1 MAVFTDTG
9 RKWVIDKMREA
20 IAAGTTQKYIGWGTG
35 ATAEAV
41 TNTALATEATEART
55 AGTITG
61 VTTTVTGDTHRVVGT
76 LTVAGANKTIT
87 EVGLFD
93 ALTVGVMLLRA
104 LFTGIPLQ
112 IGDAIAFTLDF
123 KES

>member
-9 RKWVIDKMREA
+9 RKWVIDKMREF
-20 IAAGTTQKYIGWGTG
+20 IAAGTTQKFIGWGTG

-41 TNTALATEATEART
+41 TNTALATEATETRT
-55 AGTITG
+55 TGTITG

-76 LTVAGANKTIT
+76 LTANAAKTIT

-93 ALTVGVMLLRA
+93 AVTVGVMLLRA
-104 LFTGIPLQ
+104 LFTGIPLLT
-112 IGDAIAFTLDF
+112 GDAIAFTLDF